1 MSNLV
6 RFEKVDNELN
16 ILRIGGKSFLPP
28 DVEWNPNGEKMVFI
42 FNIPTNFLNSTL
54 QFNYPKDQVISVFTT
69 YNREDY
75 FLDSIVYNGDI
86 EELQN
91 IKNGYTKVILHSVA
105 SPRNDADFLISAR
118 EIVIDKEMN
127 EFDDYNGSLFGAN
140 PVFLQEEKLE
150 LASYQFCMQIYG
162 GDFPEEFQDIFYL
175 DDAIGY
181 LFLSKEE
188 KANDVGVFFVQCT

>member
-28 DVEWNPNGEKMVFI
+28 DVEWPTNPNGEKMVFI

-91 IKNGYTKVILHSVA
+91 IKMQLDELSQRGYTHYKDSEGVEHSILA
-105 SPRNDADFLISAR
+105 LKNINLLTFKP
-118 EIVIDKEMN
+118 
-127 EFDDYNGSLFGAN
+127 
-140 PVFLQEEKLE
+140 
-150 LASYQFCMQIYG
+150 
-162 GDFPEEFQDIFYL
+162 
-175 DDAIGY
+175 
-181 LFLSKEE
+181 
-188 KANDVGVFFVQCT
+188 

>member
-28 DVEWNPNGEKMVFI
+28 DVEWPTNPNGEKMVFI

-75 FLDSIVYNGDI
+75 FLDSPFSPVYP
-86 EELQN
+86 ESCFERLS
-91 IKNGYTKVILHSVA
+91 LSVV
-105 SPRNDADFLISAR
+105 SDLICDFRSA
-118 EIVIDKEMN
+118 M
-127 EFDDYNGSLFGAN
+127 ST
-140 PVFLQEEKLE
+140 E
-150 LASYQFCMQIYG
+150 LAASCS
-162 GDFPEEFQDIFYL
+162 L
-175 DDAIGY
+175 
-181 LFLSKEE
+181 
-188 KANDVGVFFVQCT
+188 

>member
-28 DVEWNPNGEKMVFI
+28 DVEWPTNPNGEKMVFI

-127 EFDDYNGSLFGAN
+127 EFKERLKNRALVESDYDLILAMSERF
-140 PVFLQEEKLE
+140 EEMAESISRKNMTIKKSE
-150 LASYQFCMQIYG
+150 
-162 GDFPEEFQDIFYL
+162 
-175 DDAIGY
+175 
-181 LFLSKEE
+181 
-188 KANDVGVFFVQCT
+188 T

>member
-6 RFEKVDNELN
+6 RFETVDNELN

-28 DVEWNPNGEKMVFI
+28 DVEWPTNPNGEKMVFI

-118 EIVIDKEMN
+118 EIVIDKDLYEISLN
-127 EFDDYNGSLFGAN
+127 NDEYVNNCLEYCKTIPYEYKVKQFIDVYN
-140 PVFLQEEKLE
+140 K
-150 LASYQFCMQIYG
+150 
-162 GDFPEEFQDIFYL
+162 YL
-175 DDAIGY
+175 KGR
-181 LFLSKEE
+181 
-188 KANDVGVFFVQCT
+188 